1 MSKRLKINMLWM
13 DVWNFG
19 YRYRVST
26 LSKASLNVIG
36 IIMQSLKSIGQYKLW
51 GAVKFTYH
59 CPLPPCIGLLLAEC
73 LNSPRFPGSISHM
86 HFQTHFHPL
95 SIYLLLPSLSHLPSP
110 PLSVSPSSIFSIS
123 LSFSRSLWYCRLR
136 VKGLFTFCLDAGIVL
151 IIIYLIFTLP

>member
-1 MSKRLKINMLWM
+1 M

-86 HFQTHFHPL
+86 HFQTHFYPL
-95 SIYLLLPSLSHLPSP
+95 SIFSFHLSHTFP
-110 PLSVSPSSIFSIS
+110 PPS
-123 LSFSRSLWYCRLR
+123 LSFSLLNFLHISLFLSLPLILSFESERFVYI
-136 VKGLFTFCLDAGIVL
+136 LFRRRNSFNNYLSHFYASL
-151 IIIYLIFTLP
+151 I